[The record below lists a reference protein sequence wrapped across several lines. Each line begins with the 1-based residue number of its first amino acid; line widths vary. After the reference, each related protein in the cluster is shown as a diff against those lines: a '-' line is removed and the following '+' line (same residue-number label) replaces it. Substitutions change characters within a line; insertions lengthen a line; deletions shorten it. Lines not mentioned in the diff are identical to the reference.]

1 VAEDRTAATPRA
13 AVYFLRW
20 ALAIYAFGWTLS
32 FGWDAEAA
40 SPERWYLIYLARGY
54 HRGR

>member
-1 VAEDRTAATPRA
+1 
-13 AVYFLRW
+13 LRW